1 MSATRKKDLRTGKPL
16 WMSLPSPRLAT
27 SRQLPR
33 RALDCVVIGA
43 GISGALTADAL
54 SAVGLSV
61 AIVDRRGPVAGSTPA
76 STALLQYEIDT
87 PLSLLARRIGRTRAE
102 RLWRRSRLALD
113 ALRERARH
121 LRISADLVN
130 RDSLY
135 LQGDVLDAEGLQ
147 REAYARRRAGLEV
160 SFLDAAQVR
169 HRFGIARRAA
179 LLSYDN
185 LAANP
190 RRLASGFL
198 AAALARGA
206 TLHAPQEVTHV
217 EPGATVRLHMANGR
231 MLRSRSLV
239 FATGY
244 ELPRAVPSKGHRIV
258 STWALATYPQRGR
271 LWEGEAFLWEAAD
284 PYLYAR
290 VGPGRRIICGGE
302 DEDFADEA
310 QRDALLPA
318 KIQTI
323 RRKLARLLPDVD
335 TRPEFTWTGSF
346 GASTTGTPTIG
357 PVPRMRNCYAV
368 LGYGGNGI
376 TFSMLAAQVLRAQI
390 CGDGDPDEDLVSFT
404 RRF

>member
-1 MSATRKKDLRTGKPL
+1 MSATHKKDLRTGKSL
-16 WMSLPSPRLAT
+16 WMSLPAPRLPV

-33 RALDCVVIGA
+33 RKLDCVVIGA
-43 GISGALTADAL
+43 GISGALAADAL
-54 SAVGLSV
+54 SAAGLSV
-61 AIVDRRGPVAGSTPA
+61 AILDRRGPVRGATPA

-87 PLSLLARRIGRTRAE
+87 PLSLLARRIGRSRAE

-121 LRISADLVN
+121 LRIDADLVN

-135 LQGDVLDAEGLQ
+135 LQGDLLDAAGLQ
-147 REAYARRRAGLEV
+147 REALARRRAGFEV
-160 SFLDAAQVR
+160 SFLTPAQVR
-169 HRFGIARRAA
+169 SRFGIAHRAA
-179 LLSYDN
+179 LLGYDN

-190 RRLASGFL
+190 RRLTTGFL

-206 TLHAPQEVTHV
+206 TLHAPQEVAHV
-217 EPGATVRLHMANGR
+217 EPGATVRIHLAGGGQ
-231 MLRSRSLV
+231 LRAGAVV

-244 ELPRAVPSKGHRIV
+244 ELPRGVPHRGHRIV
-258 STWALATYPQRGR
+258 STWVLATHPQRGR
-271 LWEGEAFLWEAAD
+271 LWEGQAFLWEAAD
-284 PYLYAR
+284 PYLYVR

-318 KIQTI
+318 KIRTI
-323 RRKLARLLPDVD
+323 ARKLAQLIPGIDV
-335 TRPEFTWTGSF
+335 RAEFAWTGCF
-346 GASTTGTPTIG
+346 GASITGTPTIG
-357 PVPRMRNCYAV
+357 PIPRMRNCYGV

-390 CGDGDPDEDLVSFT
+390 CGNGDPDQDLVSFT